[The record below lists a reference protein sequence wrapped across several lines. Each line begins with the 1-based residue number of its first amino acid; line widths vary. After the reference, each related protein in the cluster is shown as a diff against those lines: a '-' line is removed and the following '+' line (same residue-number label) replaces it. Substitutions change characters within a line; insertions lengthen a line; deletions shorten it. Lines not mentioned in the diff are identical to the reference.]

1 MKKTI
6 ILSLLFF
13 SSIFSMNAQNWL
25 TDIEEAKTTATK
37 ENRNI
42 ILVFQGSDWC
52 APCMKLEKEIWN
64 TDDFKSYAKEYFVLL
79 KADFPRKRKNKPDLA
94 QQEKNNRLAEKYN
107 KQGFFPMVVVL
118 DKDGKVLGRTGYEKM
133 EVSEYI
139 KLLSSF

>member
-1 MKKTI
+1 MKKAI
-6 ILSLLFF
+6 ILGLLFI
-13 SSIFSMNAQNWL
+13 SSIISIQAQNWL
-25 TDIEEAKTTATK
+25 TDIEEAKTSAAK

-64 TDDFKSYAKEYFVLL
+64 TDEFKEYSKDHFILL
-79 KADFPRKRKNKPDLA
+79 KADFPRKRKNKLESV
-94 QQEKNNRLAEKYN
+94 QQEKNMQLAEKYN

-118 DKDGKVLGRTGYEKM
+118 DKEGNVLGRTGYEKM

-139 KLLSSF
+139 KLLESF

>member
-1 MKKTI
+1 MKKAI
-6 ILSLLFF
+6 ILGLLFI
-13 SSIFSMNAQNWL
+13 SSIISIHAQNWL
-25 TDIEEAKTTATK
+25 TDIEEAKTSAAK

-64 TDDFKSYAKEYFVLL
+64 TDEFKEYSKEHFILL
-79 KADFPRKRKNKPDLA
+79 KADFPRKRKNKLESV
-94 QQEKNNRLAEKYN
+94 QQEKNMQLAEKYN

-118 DKDGKVLGRTGYEKM
+118 DKEGNVLGRTGYEKM

-139 KLLSSF
+139 KLLESF